1 MVLEKLASFL
11 YNFVCRFSVSCI
23 SFEFLYLSGLSCVHF
38 IPLKSGKLKDFI
50 LLKSVEL
57 KCSPLRSVTFGGS
70 RGIQVN
76 SLVTRPTAIHDNK
89 I

>member
-1 MVLEKLASFL
+1 MASEELASFL
-11 YNFVCRFSVSCI
+11 YNLVCRFSVSCI
-23 SFEFLYLSGLSCVHF
+23 SFDFLSLSGLSCAHF

-50 LLKSVEL
+50 LLKSLEL

-70 RGIQVN
+70 CGIQVD